1 MNTKS
6 RLVTVI
12 IWALVALIL
21 GAVAYYV
28 VLGYSSFELFTSAG

>member
-12 IWALVALIL
+12 IWALVALVL
-21 GAVAYYV
+21 GAVAFYV
-28 VLGYSSFELFTSAG
+28 VLSYMSF

>member
-28 VLGYSSFELFTSAG
+28 VLGYFSVELFTGAG